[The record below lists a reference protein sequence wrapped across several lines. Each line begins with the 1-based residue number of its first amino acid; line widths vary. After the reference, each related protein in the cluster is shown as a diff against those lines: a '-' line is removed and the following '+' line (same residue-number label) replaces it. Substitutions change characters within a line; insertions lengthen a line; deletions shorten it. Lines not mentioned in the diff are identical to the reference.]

1 MIKPLFRNVLVMV
14 NGTEASI
21 NAVRY
26 AILMAKLYQCDVRAA
41 YVVDTATIRQLSLNR
56 IFVDDESREYERS
69 LEQNGQRYLDFV
81 VQLGK
86 DKGVKIE
93 TELRRGAIWSEIV
106 AVAEERKSDLI
117 LLGGS
122 ESSQS
127 DKDVLSSTHKSVL
140 VNARCSVLVVK
151 EKAVEQLYKLA

>member
-1 MIKPLFRNVLVMV
+1 MIKPLFKNVLVMV

-26 AILMAKLYQCDVRAA
+26 AILMAKLYQSDVRAV

-69 LEQNGQRYLDFV
+69 LEQNGQRYLAFV
-81 VQLGK
+81 EQLGK
-86 DKGVKIE
+86 DKGVKVQ

-106 AVAEERKSDLI
+106 TAAEERKTDLI
-117 LLGGS
+117 LLGGT
-122 ESSQS
+122 ESTQS
-127 DKDVLSSTHKSVL
+127 DKDVLSTTHKSVL

-151 EKAVEQLYKLA
+151 EKMIEQLYKLA

>member
-1 MIKPLFRNVLVMV
+1 MIKPLFKNVLVMV

-26 AILMAKLYQCDVRAA
+26 AILMAKLYQSEVRAA

-56 IFVDDESREYERS
+56 IFVDDESRDYERS
-69 LEQNGQRYLDFV
+69 LEQNGQRYLAFV
-81 VQLGK
+81 EQLGK
-86 DKGVKIE
+86 EKGVKIE

-106 AVAEERKSDLI
+106 TVAEERKTDLI
-117 LLGGS
+117 LLGGT
-122 ESSQS
+122 ESTQS
-127 DKDVLSSTHKSVL
+127 DKDVLSSTHKSIL

-151 EKAVEQLYKLA
+151 EKTVEQLFKLA

>member
-1 MIKPLFRNVLVMV
+1 MIKPLFKNVLVMV

-26 AILMAKLYQCDVRAA
+26 AILMAKLYQSDVRAA

-69 LEQNGQRYLDFV
+69 LEQNGQRYLSFV
-81 VQLGK
+81 EQLGK
-86 DKGVKIE
+86 EKGVRIE

-106 AVAEERKSDLI
+106 ALAEERKTDLI
-117 LLGGS
+117 LLGGT
-122 ESSQS
+122 ESTQS
-127 DKDVLSSTHKSVL
+127 DNDVLSSTHKSIL
-140 VNARCSVLVVK
+140 VNARCSVLIVK
-151 EKAVEQLYKLA
+151 EKTVEQLFKLA

>member
-1 MIKPLFRNVLVMV
+1 MIKPLFKNVLVMV

-26 AILMAKLYQCDVRAA
+26 AILMAKLYQSEVRAV

-56 IFVDDESREYERS
+56 IFVEDESREYERS
-69 LEQNGQRYLDFV
+69 LEQNGQRYLAFV
-81 VQLGK
+81 EQLGK

-93 TELRRGAIWSEIV
+93 TELRSGAIWSEIV
-106 AVAEERKSDLI
+106 TVAEERKTDLI
-117 LLGGS
+117 LLGGT
-122 ESSQS
+122 ESTQS

-151 EKAVEQLYKLA
+151 EKTIEQLYKLA

>member
-1 MIKPLFRNVLVMV
+1 MIKPLFKNVLVMV

-26 AILMAKLYQCDVRAA
+26 AILMAKLYQSDVRAA

-56 IFVDDESREYERS
+56 IFVDDESRDYERS
-69 LEQNGQRYLDFV
+69 LEQNGQRYLAFV
-81 VQLGK
+81 EQLGNE
-86 DKGVKIE
+86 KGVKIE

-106 AVAEERKSDLI
+106 TVAEERKTDLI
-117 LLGGS
+117 LLGGT
-122 ESSQS
+122 ESTQS
-127 DKDVLSSTHKSVL
+127 DKDVLSSTHKSIL

-151 EKAVEQLYKLA
+151 EKTVEQLFKLA